1 MNTKTVNISLPSELM
16 SQLDRVAKERTS
28 NRSELIREAVRSY
41 LTDRQEWNYIFAY
54 GKQQAKKL
62 GVTEDDVVR
71 AVREV
76 RKEMQ
81 EK

>member
-16 SQLDRVAKERTS
+16 GQLDRVAKKRLS
-28 NRSELIREAVRSY
+28 NRSELIREALRGY
-41 LTDRQEWNYIFAY
+41 LTDRQEWDSIFAY
-54 GKQQAKKL
+54 GKRQAKKL
-62 GVTEDDVVR
+62 GVTEEDVIR